1 MTKFKDSKFGKLLTN
16 RFVKMGIKSIP
27 FVGGPLGNLLDD
39 TTERVKEI
47 TKGMRGNEGSKA
59 NRSYIDIKF
68 KKIGSEPGTL
78 TGDEWTALIA
88 SVILGGLL
96 IYALIT
102 GDWESAEK
110 GKDFIG
116 N

>member
-1 MTKFKDSKFGKLLTN
+1 MTKFRDSKIGKLLTN

-27 FVGGPLGNLLDD
+27 LLGGPLGNLLDD
-39 TTERVKEI
+39 TTERVIGRTNGGIRTERI
-47 TKGMRGNEGSKA
+47 VG
-59 NRSYIDIKF
+59 
-68 KKIGSEPGTL
+68 GSESGTL

-102 GDWESAEK
+102 GDWEGAQK

-116 N
+116 D